1 MDAKEYQITEKEAY
15 ELMFYV
21 VWGLQSLERESKEE
35 YNVYDYLGKWLLK
48 PLNLKVSNA
57 YRRKRWDLST
67 VFTKIF

>member
-35 YNVYDYLGKWLLK
+35 YNVHDYLGKWLLK

-57 YRRKRWDLST
+57 YRRKR
-67 VFTKIF
+67 

>member
-35 YNVYDYLGKWLLK
+35 YNVHDYLGKWLLK
-48 PLNLKVSNA
+48 QLNLKVSNA
-57 YRRKRWDLST
+57 YRRKR
-67 VFTKIF
+67 